1 MENVTDAARPEL
13 ERLDRRLR
21 SALMAYF
28 GRRIGNRAEAED
40 LTQEVFS
47 RLAKRSDVDPSASDS
62 YVFRIAANLLN
73 DRARR
78 EIVRRDYRETHP
90 FEGIA
95 VIDSIDP
102 FRIVA
107 GRDEL
112 VQLGRLIAD
121 LPEKTRRI
129 FTLYRIEN
137 IDKAAIADSM
147 GLSTRMVEIH
157 IRRALTLLDEA
168 MERSA

>member
-1 MENVTDAARPEL
+1 VTGAARPEL

-21 SALMAYF
+21 PALMAYF
-28 GRRIGNRAEAED
+28 ARRIGSRSEAED

-47 RLAKRSDVDPSASDS
+47 RLACRPADGTATPDS

-78 EIVRRDYRETHP
+78 EIVRREYREAHRVEVNGS
-90 FEGIA
+90 FNA
-95 VIDSIDP
+95 MDP

-112 VQLGRLIAD
+112 AQLGRLIAG

-147 GLSTRMVEIH
+147 GLTTRMVEIH
-157 IRRALTLLDEA
+157 IRRALTLLDQG
-168 MERSA
+168 MEHGT